1 MRVRITGDG
10 TPFGTR
16 VEDEF
21 GRLLPVTK
29 MSLEINS
36 EPGGHSGC
44 VVWLAP
50 GGVELK
56 LDFDAAVGQE

>member
-1 MRVRITGDG
+1 MKVRITGDG

-29 MSLEINS
+29 MSFEINS

-44 VVWLAP
+44 VIWLAQA
-50 GGVELK
+50 GVEIDLAV
-56 LDFDAAVGQE
+56 DAAVG